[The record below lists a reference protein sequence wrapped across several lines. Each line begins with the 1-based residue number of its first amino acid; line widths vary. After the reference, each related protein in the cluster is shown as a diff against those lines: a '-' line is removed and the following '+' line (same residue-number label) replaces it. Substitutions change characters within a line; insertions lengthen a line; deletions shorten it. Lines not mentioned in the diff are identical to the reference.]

1 MEAIISIAVIYGLYK
16 LWMYF
21 CNRVNRHPMKTTSV
35 EKPAPKQ
42 KPKQTVK
49 KPEQKQK
56 LVYVCQNAE
65 HDIIHYTHQLD
76 ELMELLWS
84 LDDELANIDRQ
95 IRTNEQMRKEDLSL
109 IKDRDK
115 IKRKII
121 SLENQIHTAE
131 NKLNKAMFNKQ
142 QAQRKLSA

>member
-35 EKPAPKQ
+35 ETPKQ
-42 KPKQTVK
+42 KQTVK

-121 SLENQIHTAE
+121 SLETQIHTAE
-131 NKLNKAMFNKQ
+131 NKLNKARFNKQ
-142 QAQRKLSA
+142 QAQRTLKGA